1 MVKKSPAEKLAASI
15 PHGYTEAAD
24 AGPPTS
30 PHLPGPLYGN
40 DAPSH
45 SGYVIPP
52 ELLRPDGTLTGNPL
66 APELPLDNSG
76 APAAVVADHPETMD
90 QAMDA
95 MGVSGIGGYV
105 RPASFENQPVRP
117 TGKPARRIP
126 RTPNG

>member
-1 MVKKSPAEKLAASI
+1 MSKKAKDSPAEKLAASI
-15 PHGYTEAAD
+15 PHSYDSPAD

-52 ELLRPDGTLTGNPL
+52 ELLRPDGTLTGNPN

-76 APAAVVADHPETMD
+76 APPAVVADNPQTMD
-90 QAMDA
+90 DHMDA
-95 MGVSGIGGYV
+95 LGVSGLGGFV
-105 RPASFENQPVRP
+105 RPFSFENQPVR
-117 TGKPARRIP
+117 KPRS
-126 RTPNG
+126 PNG